1 KTLAG
6 LADQMRTNLAGL
18 WKDPAEQQKKKTN
31 RKKKDIEAE
40 VLRGYAV
47 ARQSIDDGLKKFPDH
62 WALLAARAGLI
73 HDELNFRQEL
83 NKSSDF
89 SKNRA
94 LAFAVYQKAAADYAK
109 AVRSMPEK
117 EHTTDVYEEWFA
129 ASLGAVD
136 LGMITEDKQPDWTQ
150 PSLIRAAILAL
161 PGELAEKHMAKFA
174 NNLFIK
180 MSGAK
185 PHAKFN

>member
-1 KTLAG
+1 RWSWSAAAAG
-6 LADQMRTNLAGL
+6 LM
-18 WKDPAEQQKKKTN
+18 
-31 RKKKDIEAE
+31 
-40 VLRGYAV
+40 
-47 ARQSIDDGLKKFPDH
+47 
-62 WALLAARAGLI
+62 
-73 HDELNFRQEL
+73 HDELTYRQEL

-94 LAFAVYQKAAADYAK
+94 RAFEVYQKAAAEYAK
-109 AVRSMPEK
+109 AVRPMPEK
-117 EHTTDVYEEWFA
+117 EYTTSVYEEWFA

-136 LGMITEDKQPDWTQ
+136 LGMITEDKQPDWKQ
-150 PSLIRAAILAL
+150 PPLIRAAILAL